1 MSRNL
6 AGTAA
11 PRRISGRAGAAFE
24 ISLDPLIRDLH
35 EAAAR
40 LALADFPRW
49 ALARLRDQVGFTR
62 ATWST
67 RAAQDEWIHR
77 LVQFGAPPLPG
88 SGVAHTE
95 IAGGNDM
102 CAHSLDVDCACAETG
117 RQTLIRLE
125 RVSTAREFA
134 VAERRTLQRVAPHL
148 SLAWNTCQR
157 IVLLERAAG
166 ATGCGV
172 ALVDAEGLVHSAVGP
187 FYAQVRCVAPG
198 WFGHRLPEPLLQ
210 LIGGIG
216 SGFVGGTRWSV
227 EHCGA
232 LLLLQGQPLGA
243 LSRLTARETTVVA
256 ALLAGESYDGAA
268 QGLGISV
275 NTLRHAVARVYRK
288 LGVNTRFELLGRFEP
303 KTLHALL
310 G

>member
-1 MSRNL
+1 MSSR
-6 AGTAA
+6 AFAA
-11 PRRISGRAGAAFE
+11 LE
-24 ISLDPLIRDLH
+24 VSLDPLIRDLH

-40 LALADFPRW
+40 LPLADFPRW
-49 ALARLRDQVGFTR
+49 ALSRLHDQVGFTR

-67 RAAQDEWIHR
+67 RAAHDERRH
-77 LVQFGAPPLPG
+77 LLFQLGAPPLPG

-95 IAGGNDM
+95 TAEGNDTR
-102 CAHSLDVDCACAETG
+102 AHLLEVDCTCAETR

-125 RVSTAREFA
+125 RLSTAREFTG
-134 VAERRTLQRVAPHL
+134 AERRALQRVAPHL

-166 ATGCGV
+166 VAGLGV
-172 ALVDAEGLVHSAVGP
+172 ALVDAGGMVHAVVGP
-187 FYAQVRCVAPG
+187 FYAQLHGVAPG
-198 WFGHRLPEPLLQ
+198 WSGPRLPEPLLQ

-216 SGFVGGTRWSV
+216 SRFVGATRWSV

-232 LLLLQGQPLGA
+232 LLLLQGRPLGA

-256 ALLAGESYDGAA
+256 ALLAGDSYDEAA

-288 LGVNTRFELLGRFEP
+288 LGVNNKFELLGRFEP